1 MLLSYQIFVNLS
13 RDFLKFLSDCQVQTS
28 FSFISLLITLRALSL
43 LTSSSTARI
52 SRLTSQMPHV
62 GYTAEGVPLGLMA
75 HSLKVLHLN
84 LRGFTAY
91 QPYCLERVNTPWVL
105 GFSFPYCVF
114 IIAQGFEVVKY
125 FFYFFCE
132 SF

>member
-1 MLLSYQIFVNLS
+1 MFLSYQIFANLS

-84 LRGFTAY
+84 L
-91 QPYCLERVNTPWVL
+91 
-105 GFSFPYCVF
+105 
-114 IIAQGFEVVKY
+114 
-125 FFYFFCE
+125 
-132 SF
+132 